1 MIIGITGSI
10 ASGKSII
17 TSYLKSK
24 EFYIIDCDCI
34 SHDVLKL
41 PKVIE
46 RIALEFGNEVIVDNQ
61 VDRKA
66 LGKIIYN
73 DSCKNE
79 LLKSIVFPE
88 ILKTIK
94 EEISRHTGIIF
105 LDAPL
110 LFEYNIEYLVDKII
124 VVKSDKD
131 IQVQRL
137 MARDNISK
145 EYAIKKIES
154 QLAIEI
160 KENKA
165 DYVVVNN
172 DSIEN
177 VYKQIDLILQKLE
190 D

>member
-1 MIIGITGSI
+1 M
-10 ASGKSII
+10 
-17 TSYLKSK
+17 
-24 EFYIIDCDCI
+24 
-34 SHDVLKL
+34 
-41 PKVIE
+41 
-46 RIALEFGNEVIVDNQ
+46 
-61 VDRKA
+61 
-66 LGKIIYN
+66 
-73 DSCKNE
+73 
-79 LLKSIVFPE
+79 
-88 ILKTIK
+88 
-94 EEISRHTGIIF
+94 
-105 LDAPL
+105 
-110 LFEYNIEYLVDKII
+110 
-124 VVKSDKD
+124 KSDKN

-190 D
+190 E